1 MDEDPMDR
9 VKRGEA
15 YLQPLYDRMDDDAEL
30 VRLEAYSLTDAAG
43 NPVPNSISVTPNEPA
58 VFANSVVAMIQETIW
73 QASVEGDITAE
84 RERAI
89 ESFIY
94 ENLYRADTR
103 LVRMGQPKM
112 FPFLSNHIAL
122 RGWIGARWVSRM
134 EGDSYIPDCMPLDM
148 RYFSYERT
156 SEGLLWGAYRTR
168 RPVAAIEAEYGF
180 LPDTT
185 DPMVDVVDYWDDTR
199 ECVYI
204 KDELVLEQKHPF
216 GAPPFVIQAAP
227 AGFMFRDD
235 EHIEFEG
242 ESIFM
247 LNRGLYDEYSRLVS
261 IDQTL
266 AMHAVMPSYQ
276 KRYIED
282 MPEDQTPYPQGIGRV
297 ADVKAGEEYDLI
309 QRPDINNASRTA
321 HNNMSG
327 ALQRGGV
334 NNLDLGNVTF
344 PTSAVWIS
352 EQTDIRN
359 KLVSPRMNALGA
371 FYENLSRLML
381 EQVALGG
388 FKGKLD
394 MKKYGR
400 PMSFDVNKFGDP
412 WEYDIKF
419 RMMSRNRKQ
428 EVANITVAASARG
441 LMSRETI
448 VRDILNCEDPEAEIN
463 RLDNELAE
471 EAEPALKLFR
481 MAYSLA
487 DEAAQ
492 LDDID
497 PQKADRKR
505 LESMLLTTRAEKM
518 YIMAGQQLDAA
529 TAQGGQQKPQQ
540 SPSPVP
546 MNPQRN
552 EPKKGPDNGALH
564 GRPDGGRAPKMPLD
578 RSMEGL
584 LGGEKE

>member
-1 MDEDPMDR
+1 
-9 VKRGEA
+9 
-15 YLQPLYDRMDDDAEL
+15 
-30 VRLEAYSLTDAAG
+30 
-43 NPVPNSISVTPNEPA
+43 
-58 VFANSVVAMIQETIW
+58 
-73 QASVEGDITAE
+73 
-84 RERAI
+84 
-89 ESFIY
+89 
-94 ENLYRADTR
+94 
-103 LVRMGQPKM
+103 
-112 FPFLSNHIAL
+112 
-122 RGWIGARWVSRM
+122 
-134 EGDSYIPDCMPLDM
+134 
-148 RYFSYERT
+148 
-156 SEGLLWGAYRTR
+156 
-168 RPVAAIEAEYGF
+168 
-180 LPDTT
+180 
-185 DPMVDVVDYWDDTR
+185 
-199 ECVYI
+199 
-204 KDELVLEQKHPF
+204 
-216 GAPPFVIQAAP
+216 
-227 AGFMFRDD
+227 MFRDD

-266 AMHAVMPSYQ
+266 AMQAVMPAYQ
-276 KRYIED
+276 KRYVED
-282 MPEDQTPYPQGIGRV
+282 MPEDKTPYPQGIGKV

-381 EQVALGG
+381 EQVSLGG

-394 MKKYGR
+394 MKRYGR
-400 PMSFDVNKFGDP
+400 PMSFDVKKFGDP

-505 LESMLLTTRAEKM
+505 LESMILTERATALIK
-518 YIMAGQQLDAA
+518 IGRQQAQAA
-529 TAQGGQQKPQQ
+529 TGQGQQQ

-552 EPKKGPDNGALH
+552 EPKKGPDNGSLH
-564 GRPDGGRAPKMPLD
+564 GRPTGGRAPTAN
-578 RSMEGL
+578 
-584 LGGEKE
+584 LGGALGEQETPEVE

>member
-15 YLQPLYDRMDDDAEL
+15 YLQPLYTRMDDDAEL
-30 VRLEAYSLTDAAG
+30 VRLEPYTLKDSA
-43 NPVPNSISVTPNEPA
+43 NQPVPNSISVTPNESA

-122 RGWIGARWVSRM
+122 RGWIGARWVSRI

-156 SEGLLWGAYRTR
+156 SEGLLWGAYRMR

-216 GAPPFVIQAAP
+216 GAPPFVIQSAP

-276 KRYIED
+276 KRYTED
-282 MPEDQTPYPQGIGRV
+282 MPEENTPYPQGIGRV

-321 HNNMSG
+321 HNNLSG

-371 FYENLSRLML
+371 FYENLARLML

-448 VRDILNCEDPEAEIN
+448 VRDVLNCEDPEAELA

-471 EAEPALKLFR
+471 EVEPALKLFR

-487 DEAAQ
+487 DEADQ
-492 LDDID
+492 IDDVD

-505 LESMLLTTRAEKM
+505 LESMMLTERAAMLVKLGRQQAQAA
-518 YIMAGQQLDAA
+518 AGQ
-529 TAQGGQQKPQQ
+529 GQQQ
-540 SPSPVP
+540 SPAPVP
-546 MNPQRN
+546 LNPQRN

-564 GRPDGGRAPKMPLD
+564 GRPTGGRPPTPN
-578 RSMEGL
+578 
-584 LGGEKE
+584 LGGKMGDINVPEGE